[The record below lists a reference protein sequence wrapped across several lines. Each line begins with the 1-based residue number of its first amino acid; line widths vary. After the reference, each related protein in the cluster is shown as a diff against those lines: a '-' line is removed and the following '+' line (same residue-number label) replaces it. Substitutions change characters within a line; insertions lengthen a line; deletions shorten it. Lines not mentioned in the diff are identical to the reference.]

1 MLSYIK
7 SLFNYCPL
15 VWLFCYR
22 VIMHKMNKIYEQC
35 ILLLLKNY
43 KDDFQDLLRSSF
55 DISIHQR
62 CINSLLTKVYKCIH
76 RFSSKIM
83 KEIFSAK
90 VNIYNTRKRYVFE
103 THIPTSNRYGLN
115 SIKNGMQEVKNVRF
129 LENLTCFVF

>member
-7 SLFNYCPL
+7 SLFNYCLL

-22 VIMHKMNKIYEQC
+22 GIMHKMNKIHEQC

-43 KDDFQDLLRSSF
+43 KDDFQDLLRSSCN
-55 DISIHQR
+55 ISIHER
-62 CINSLLTKVYKCIH
+62 CINSLLTQVYMCIH
-76 RFSSKIM
+76 RFPSKIF

-90 VNIYNTRKRYVFE
+90 VNIYNTRKLYVFE
-103 THIPTSNRYGLN
+103 THIPTWNRYGLN
-115 SIKNGMQEVKNVRF
+115 SIKNGMLGVKNVGF